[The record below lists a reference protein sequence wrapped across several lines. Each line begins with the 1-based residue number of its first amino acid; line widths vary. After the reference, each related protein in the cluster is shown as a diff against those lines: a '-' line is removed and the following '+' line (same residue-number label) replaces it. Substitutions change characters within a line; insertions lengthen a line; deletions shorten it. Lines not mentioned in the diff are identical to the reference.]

1 MIPVRAATSC
11 TPREARSLEERCP
24 SPGAQSQPG
33 AGTAADPEDERGET
47 VDAVR
52 QNMGTDHRVRIS
64 SGVRLS
70 YREVGSTTGRPVL
83 YLHGTPSSR
92 KEVDGTLSDE
102 AATLGL
108 RILAP
113 DRPGYGRTPFVQ
125 YSVRD
130 YPEHILGLLDVL
142 EVDQVGLV
150 GVSGGGPYAC
160 ACAARLGPRVSRT
173 ALVASTAPSD
183 LDGVRAT
190 WSKEDRQRYALA
202 VRAPWLL
209 RSYLALMA
217 RRLRADPRRV
227 PELFNDLPPED
238 AAVVDRDD
246 VREILATTMTE
257 AFRQG
262 TRGAVH
268 DIRLDVRPW
277 GVDLSA
283 IEAPVDVWHGHEDTL
298 VPVAQAEALAR
309 AIPTASSRLLHGEGH
324 VSILVDRITEILEPF
339 A

>member
-1 MIPVRAATSC
+1 
-11 TPREARSLEERCP
+11 
-24 SPGAQSQPG
+24 
-33 AGTAADPEDERGET
+33 
-47 VDAVR
+47 
-52 QNMGTDHRVRIS
+52 MGTDHRVKLS

-92 KEVDGTLSDE
+92 MEVDGPLGDE
-102 AATLGL
+102 AERLGL

-113 DRPGYGRTPFVQ
+113 DRPGYGRTPFVR
-125 YSVRD
+125 YDVRD
-130 YPEHILGLLDVL
+130 YPEHIMSFLDLLDIG
-142 EVDQVGLV
+142 EVGVI
-150 GVSGGGPYAC
+150 GVSGGGPFAC
-160 ACAARLGPRVSRT
+160 ACSARLGPRVIRT

-183 LDGVRAT
+183 LDGVRAS
-190 WSKEDRQRYALA
+190 WSTQDRQLSAVA

-217 RRLRADPRRV
+217 HRIRADPRRV

-238 AAVVDRDD
+238 VAVLHRDRVQEVLAA
-246 VREILATTMTE
+246 TMIE

-268 DIRLDVRPW
+268 DIGLGARPW
-277 GVDLSA
+277 GVDLAA
-283 IEAPVDVWHGHEDTL
+283 IEVPVDVWHGHRDTL
-298 VPVAQAEALAR
+298 VPVAQAEVLTR
-309 AIPTASSRLLHGEGH
+309 AIPTASSRLLPGEGH
-324 VSILVDRITEILEPF
+324 ISILVERSAEILEPF